1 MTERIVQTIRTVPE
15 LRDAIAA
22 RRADGATVGFVP
34 TMGALHSGHCA
45 LIERAASEHD
55 VVVVSIFVNPSQF
68 NQAGDLEQY
77 PRDEDGD
84 VNAATAAGAT
94 ICFAPSVDEIYPQGF
109 ASSVHVRGPLT
120 ETLEGEERGVGH
132 FDGMATVVTI
142 LLNVVG
148 PDVAYF
154 GAKDAQ
160 QALVVRRFVS
170 DLRIPVEIITA
181 ETVRDEDGL
190 ALSSRNA
197 RLSATGREQALA
209 ISAALHASANA
220 ISDGSA
226 ASPEEAAAAGVERL
240 RAAGIRPEYF
250 AITDPSTLEPA
261 RQLSGT
267 LLIACAA
274 TVDGVRLI
282 DNFTVSANREAATVN
297 C

>member
-55 VVVVSIFVNPSQF
+55 AVVVSIFVNPSQF
-68 NQAGDLEQY
+68 NQAADLEQY
-77 PRDEDGD
+77 PRNEEGD
-84 VNAATAAGAT
+84 VKSAADAGAT
-94 ICFAPSVDEIYPQGF
+94 ICFTPSVEEIYPADF

-120 ETLEGEERGVGH
+120 ETLEGQERGVGH

-142 LLNVVG
+142 LLNIVG
-148 PDVAYF
+148 PNVAYF

-170 DLRIPVEIITA
+170 DLQLPVEIVTA
-181 ETVRDEDGL
+181 DTVRDEDGL

-197 RLSATGREQALA
+197 RLSAAGREQSLA
-209 ISAALHASANA
+209 IPAALQAAANA

-226 ASPEEAAAAGVERL
+226 SSPEAAQTVGTDRLREAA
-240 RAAGIRPEYF
+240 ITPEYF
-250 AITDPSTLEPA
+250 AITDAETLEPA
-261 RQLSGT
+261 RGLSGE

-282 DNFTVSANREAATVN
+282 DNLTVIANREAATAN
-297 C
+297 I

>member
-1 MTERIVQTIRTVPE
+1 
-15 LRDAIAA
+15 
-22 RRADGATVGFVP
+22 
-34 TMGALHSGHCA
+34 MGALHSGHCA

-68 NQAGDLEQY
+68 NQAEDLEQY
-77 PRDEDGD
+77 PRDEQGD
-84 VNAATAAGAT
+84 VNAAAIAGAT
-94 ICFAPSVDEIYPQGF
+94 ICFTPSVEEIYPADF

-120 ETLEGEERGVGH
+120 ETLEGQERGVGH

-142 LLNVVG
+142 LLNIVL

-170 DLRIPVEIITA
+170 DLQIPVEIVTA
-181 ETVRDEDGL
+181 ATIRDRDGL
-190 ALSSRNA
+190 ALSSRNE
-197 RLSATGREQALA
+197 RLTAGGREQALA
-209 ISAALHASANA
+209 ISAALQAAANA
-220 ISDGSA
+220 ISNGSA
-226 ASPEEAAAAGVERL
+226 DSPEAASAAGVERL
-240 RAAGIRPEYF
+240 RAAGIAPEYF
-250 AITDPSTLEPA
+250 TIADPSTLEPA

-282 DNFTVSANREAATVN
+282 DNLTVSANREAATAS

>member
-45 LIERAASEHD
+45 LIERAASEHGI
-55 VVVVSIFVNPSQF
+55 VVVSIFVNPSQF
-68 NQAGDLEQY
+68 NQAEDLEQY
-77 PRDEDGD
+77 PRNEAGD
-84 VNAATAAGAT
+84 VKAAAAAGAT
-94 ICFAPSVDEIYPQGF
+94 ICFTPSVEEIYPADF
-109 ASSVHVRGPLT
+109 ASSVRVRGPLT
-120 ETLEGEERGVGH
+120 ETLEGQERGVGH
-132 FDGMATVVTI
+132 FDGMATVVMV
-142 LLNVVG
+142 LLNVVA
-148 PDVAYF
+148 PDVVYF

-160 QALVVRRFVS
+160 QALVVRRFVA
-170 DLRIPVEIITA
+170 DLQIPVEIVTA

-197 RLSATGREQALA
+197 RLSANGRERALA
-209 ISAALHASANA
+209 ISAGLQAAADA

-226 ASPEEAAAAGVERL
+226 TSPDGVAAVGVERL
-240 RAAGIRPEYF
+240 RAAGITPEYF
-250 AITDPSTLEPA
+250 AITDAETLKPA

-282 DNFTVSANREAATVN
+282 DNLTVIANREAATATR
-297 C
+297 

>member
-1 MTERIVQTIRTVPE
+1 MTERIVQTIRTVPD

-55 VVVVSIFVNPSQF
+55 VGVVSIFVNPSQF
-68 NQAGDLEQY
+68 NQAADLEQY

-197 RLSATGREQALA
+197 RLSAAGREQALA

-240 RAAGIRPEYF
+240 RAAGITAEYF

>member
-15 LRDAIAA
+15 LRDEIAA
-22 RRADGATVGFVP
+22 RRAAGATVGFVP

-68 NQAGDLEQY
+68 NQAADLEQY
-77 PRDEDGD
+77 PRDEEGD
-84 VNAATAAGAT
+84 VKAASAAGAT
-94 ICFAPSVDEIYPQGF
+94 ICFTPSVEEIYPADF
-109 ASSVHVRGPLT
+109 ATTVQVRGPLT
-120 ETLEGEERGVGH
+120 ETLEGQQRGVGH

-142 LLNVVG
+142 LLNIVG
-148 PDVAYF
+148 PDVVYF

-160 QALVVRRFVS
+160 QALVVRRFTA
-170 DLRIPVEIITA
+170 DLRIPVEVVTA
-181 ETVRDEDGL
+181 DTVREADGL
-190 ALSSRNA
+190 ALSSRNE
-197 RLSATGREQALA
+197 RLSAGGREQALA
-209 ISAALHASANA
+209 ISAALQAAADA

-226 ASPEEAAAAGVERL
+226 SSPEAAQTVGTDRLREAA
-240 RAAGIRPEYF
+240 ITPEYF

-261 RQLSGT
+261 RQLSGE

-282 DNFTVSANREAATVN
+282 DNLTVSANREAATAN
-297 C
+297 L

>member
-15 LRDAIAA
+15 LRDQIAA
-22 RRADGATVGFVP
+22 RRAAGATVGFVP

-45 LIERAASEHD
+45 LIERAAREHD

-68 NQAGDLEQY
+68 NQAADLEQY
-77 PRDEDGD
+77 PRDEAGD
-84 VNAATAAGAT
+84 VKAAAAAGAT
-94 ICFAPSVDEIYPQGF
+94 ICFTPSVEEIYPADF
-109 ASSVHVRGPLT
+109 ATTVQVRGSLT
-120 ETLEGEERGVGH
+120 ETLEGQQRGTGH

-142 LLNVVG
+142 LLNIVG
-148 PDVAYF
+148 PDVVYF

-160 QALVVRRFVS
+160 QALVVRRFTA
-170 DLRIPVEIITA
+170 DLRIPVEVVTA
-181 ETVRDEDGL
+181 DTVRDADGL

-197 RLSATGREQALA
+197 RLSAGGREQALA
-209 ISAALHASANA
+209 ISAALQAAADA

-226 ASPEEAAAAGVERL
+226 SSPEAAQTVGTDRLREAA
-240 RAAGIRPEYF
+240 ITPEYF

-267 LLIACAA
+267 LLISCAV

-282 DNFTVSANREAATVN
+282 DNLTAVANREAATATR
-297 C
+297 